1 MAVDNGFARSARGF
15 FRDRAVIITGASS
28 GIGYDLALAFARRGA
43 QVALLARRKQLL
55 EELCDRITATGGEA
69 LAIPCDVTVKDEVD
83 RAVAEAT
90 QAFGQVDVLINSA
103 GILIPDTVDKIRRE
117 DLQQMMDVNLYGTL
131 NAIQAV
137 LPAMREARAGS
148 IVNIASLAGRRGIS
162 PLGGYSA
169 TKFAV
174 VGLTEA
180 LRIELFRSGITVSL
194 VMPGIIDTPM
204 EHQARATDALR
215 AFPRIFSMPTRWVTW
230 AVMAAVVFRL
240 AEVDVPPGAAVAE
253 KLASLFPGITDAVLS
268 VGTKLMTRTSTA
280 NGDERESESSNEH
293 QGPTASIPR
302 AVQDR
307 GVR

>member
-1 MAVDNGFARSARGF
+1 MAADNFISRSTGGF
-15 FRDRAVIITGASS
+15 FRDRAVMITGASS

-69 LAIPCDVTVKDEVD
+69 LAIPCDVTVRDEVD
-83 RAVAEAT
+83 RAVGEAT

-103 GILIPDTVDKIRRE
+103 GILVPDTVDKIRRE

-137 LPAMREARAGS
+137 LPAMREARVGS

-180 LRIELFRSGITVSL
+180 LRIELFRS
-194 VMPGIIDTPM
+194 
-204 EHQARATDALR
+204 
-215 AFPRIFSMPTRWVTW
+215 
-230 AVMAAVVFRL
+230 
-240 AEVDVPPGAAVAE
+240 
-253 KLASLFPGITDAVLS
+253 
-268 VGTKLMTRTSTA
+268 
-280 NGDERESESSNEH
+280 
-293 QGPTASIPR
+293 
-302 AVQDR
+302 
-307 GVR
+307 